1 MRLMDTAVRCATNED
16 VDAMSPVVADALMA
30 QPLGVWLVPDVA
42 KRPVVVRRYARLVLM
57 QGLAHGRVDMT
68 DDGAAVAVWYSRLEP
83 PSPAAPW
90 MYDLHRL
97 LGPHAARF
105 ALLHAYVDGLRP
117 HRPHHQLAHVAVR
130 PGHEDAA
137 RALLAAHHRTLDL
150 AGLPSC
156 AEYSSDRPRDGLLAR
171 VGYQPRSP
179 VLLPSGGPALWRMWR
194 PHPDDEQ
201 PCGRSGGGLPRRVRL
216 DRTAIPF
223 LGRVLP
229 AAKPRFP

>member
-1 MRLMDTAVRCATNED
+1 MRLMEAAVRCATDED
-16 VDAMSPVVADALMA
+16 VDALSMVLADALMA
-30 QPLGVWLVPDVA
+30 QTLGVWLVPARA
-42 KRPVVVRRYARLVLM
+42 KRPAVVRRYARLVLM
-57 QGLAHGRVDMT
+57 QGLEHGRVDMT
-68 DDGAAVAVWYSRLEP
+68 GDRAAVAVWYSRLEP
-83 PSPAAPW
+83 SPPAAPW

-137 RALLAAHHRTLDL
+137 RALLATHHQTLDL

-179 VLLPSGGPALWRMWR
+179 VLLAPGGPVLWRMWR
-194 PHPDDEQ
+194 PQPGDEQ
-201 PCGRSGGGLPRRVRL
+201 PCGAAGGGLPPRVRL
-216 DRTAIPF
+216 DRTATPF
-223 LGRVLP
+223 HGRVLP
-229 AAKPRFP
+229 ATPRRFP